1 MANFAQLL
9 KEEIT
14 RLSKKEVRT
23 AIAPVLTA
31 IQTLRKANAEQKKK
45 LSELEHL
52 FQKYAS
58 SLPEMQSSPD
68 GKALSFDKK
77 TRLGPG
83 GIIRIRKRLG
93 LDRHSMALLLGVN
106 PNSIF
111 LWEHGKNKPRPNM
124 RERILSLR
132 DLTRKDIQ
140 EQLKI
145 LPAKTP
151 APKARKKILEKGPEP
166 AAAGKPAGSPEKK
179 EFSKTISPEKLG
191 REAV

>member
-23 AIAPVLTA
+23 AIAPVFTA
-31 IQTLRKANAEQKKK
+31 IQTLRKANMEQKKK
-45 LSELEHL
+45 LAELEHL

-58 SLPEMQSSPD
+58 AIPEMQSSPD
-68 GKALSFDKK
+68 GKGLSFDKK

-93 LDRHSMALLLGVN
+93 LDRQSMSRLLGVN

-124 RERILSLR
+124 REKILSMR

-140 EQLKI
+140 EQLKA
-145 LPAKTP
+145 LPDQAPVSKT
-151 APKARKKILEKGPEP
+151 RKKTLEKGSEP
-166 AAAGKPAGSPEKK
+166 AAQGKTAGAPEKK
-179 EFSKTISPEKLG
+179 ESSKTMSPEK
-191 REAV
+191 